1 MAHLARNLR
10 SQSHLLAWYYGTF
23 IVLVAM
29 ILFCFLKA
37 NSFFTYNQLQ
47 YIETY
52 RRLEQAEFEKQ
63 SKEKAQQLAQATVK
77 HFLDNKRTKKEWD
90 LISQLKLN
98 RLEVDSTV
106 VIKLLPRNDKN

>member
-1 MAHLARNLR
+1 MAQLARNLR

-29 ILFCFLKA
+29 LLFCFLKA
-37 NSFFTYNQLQ
+37 NSYFTYNQLQ
-47 YIETY
+47 YIDTY

-63 SKEKAQQLAQATVK
+63 SKEKAQKLAEATVK

-98 RLEVDSTV
+98 RLEAITV
-106 VIKLLPRNDKN
+106 RLKLLTST